1 MTTKQKT
8 KLWQQ
13 MRRKDALIS
22 RYYGYG
28 YLDRLKEEWGIPFDK
43 KKKYTLDTK
52 IKKLDEERK
61 QIRIKLKYYEKT
73 S

>member
-22 RYYGYG
+22 KYYSYG
-28 YLDRLKEEWGIPFDK
+28 YLDRLKEEWKIPFDK
-43 KKKYTLDTK
+43 KKKYILDTR